1 MFGGKTLK
9 FDLRLHICYIQRN
22 LEGYGCKFATETGF
36 QVASVLQDSTFAAP
50 SVVLL
55 GLGGPASPGPCRGR
69 CGCGVVPDL
78 CRRAGHTSPLDS
90 GRRVRY
96 ARGMQE
102 GIKRKLPYFDAV
114 GQQMPLIPVGVGE
127 FAEIDEYVSN
137 IRELI
142 ASMINEVNFV
152 LVSEHLDGSYF
163 FEKIAIGD
171 EFLTRHGITKP
182 ILSGTISVVPIKVS
196 ENSWSLSW
204 EYDKDNRVRYNFC
217 YHLGVIHDLKRDNL
231 EEWKEL
237 GDFIEANNLFPVMVG
252 CVFHCRLPLDQVRN
266 VRP

>member
-1 MFGGKTLK
+1 M
-9 FDLRLHICYIQRN
+9 
-22 LEGYGCKFATETGF
+22 
-36 QVASVLQDSTFAAP
+36 
-50 SVVLL
+50 LL
-55 GLGGPASPGPCRGR
+55 GLDPASPSRRGR
-69 CGCGVVPDL
+69 STPWHPGADPVTRLTGSRYRVA
-78 CRRAGHTSPLDS
+78 AGS
-90 GRRVRY
+90 GTLG
-96 ARGMQE
+96 GMQE
-102 GIKRKLPYFDAV
+102 GLKRGLPYFDAV
-114 GQQMPLIPVGVGE
+114 GQQMPLIPVGEGE
-127 FAEIDEYVSN
+127 FAEVKQYISN
-137 IRELI
+137 ISELI

-152 LVSEHLDGSYF
+152 LVSERLDGSHF

-204 EYDKDNRVRYNFC
+204 GYDKDNRVPYNFC

-237 GDFIEANNLFPVMVG
+237 GDFIDANNLFPVMVG
-252 CVFHCRLPLDQVRN
+252 CVFHRRLPLDQVRN

>member
-1 MFGGKTLK
+1 
-9 FDLRLHICYIQRN
+9 
-22 LEGYGCKFATETGF
+22 
-36 QVASVLQDSTFAAP
+36 
-50 SVVLL
+50 
-55 GLGGPASPGPCRGR
+55 
-69 CGCGVVPDL
+69 
-78 CRRAGHTSPLDS
+78 
-90 GRRVRY
+90 
-96 ARGMQE
+96 MQE

-114 GQQMPLIPVGVGE
+114 GQQMPLISVGEGE
-127 FAEIDEYVSN
+127 FAEVKQYISN
-137 IRELI
+137 ISELI

-152 LVSEHLDGSYF
+152 LVSEHLDGSHF
-163 FEKIAIGD
+163 FEKLAIGD

-237 GDFIEANNLFPVMVG
+237 GDFIDANNLFPVMVG
-252 CVFHCRLPLDQVRN
+252 CAFHRRLPIDQVRN